1 MQPTR
6 PTPLRPA
13 NREDNQQAFWV
24 EIARIAIRGAD
35 HPTSLTEDEI
45 RRICQMAIVAMPKR
59 VVMAGCGLAERYK
72 VPR

>member
-1 MQPTR
+1 MQPHQPPPPRSSNTV
-6 PTPLRPA
+6 
-13 NREDNQQAFWV
+13 DNQEAVWV
-24 EIARIAIRGAD
+24 EIARIAMRGAD

-59 VVMAGCGLAERYK
+59 VVMAGCGVAEGYE